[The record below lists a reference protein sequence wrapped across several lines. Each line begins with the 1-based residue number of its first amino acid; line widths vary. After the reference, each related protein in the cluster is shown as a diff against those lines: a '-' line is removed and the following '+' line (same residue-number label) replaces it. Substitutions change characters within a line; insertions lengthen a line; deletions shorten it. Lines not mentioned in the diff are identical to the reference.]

1 MKKPVILIIGPSYSG
16 KTTFFR
22 SFVERR
28 SIKTVFYPGTRTRI
42 LTGETVINK
51 QVFEVIDSP
60 GINNLLPTSENE
72 LITMRIILE
81 KMPEKIIFVTN
92 EENMQ
97 QNILLLIQ
105 LAELGIPFIIN
116 FYRRNDFQPATQAYD
131 HERLGSIF
139 KTRIIHTIPLLKK
152 GIKSIKK
159 EIAQAG
165 PPRWVGSYQRDA
177 EHLINEVEET
187 LKTKLTFSRSLSS
200 RLAAIML
207 IFKNQVFLD
216 WLKHNGGIELWQKIN
231 HLISRNKNN
240 VGPRIAEQWAETSKN
255 LLKEVTI
262 QGSEYRPQYLTI
274 LNKYTLQPLWDLS
287 VLFIILY
294 LYYQA
299 LIWIGTKFLVNII
312 YVGLFSTYIEPF
324 VQNIIHLVFGYGFL
338 SDYLVGPYGIFNIA
352 IMYSLAVIMPT
363 LLVFYFIFALL
374 DESAYL
380 PRISLTLNRFLQL
393 FGLNG
398 FSVPQLMTG
407 ASCKILALFKTKIL
421 DSRKERALVF
431 ILLLFAIPC
440 ISQLSIISNLLS
452 IIPWSYRYIYF
463 IVMFLQIIALTA
475 LFNLFTKKKDPA
487 INYFTI
493 KLTPLRIPDLA
504 RVFKKTKSY
513 LTWYIKELVPL
524 LTLGATVL
532 FLFNTTGLLSKI
544 SDVSTPFFSHFLTL
558 PKQFSEAVL
567 LGFFRKDIGAV
578 HLYDLAN
585 NGMLNSIQVL
595 VSITFLSLTFP
606 CLGFYFALYRE
617 KGFRY
622 STLLFLA
629 STGYAFIIAYL
640 LNKILR
646 I

>member
-1 MKKPVILIIGPSYSG
+1 MKKPVILIIGPNYAG

-22 SFVERR
+22 SLVERR
-28 SIKTVFYPGTRTRI
+28 SIKTIFYPGTRTKI
-42 LTGETVINK
+42 LSGETVINK

-60 GINNLLPTSENE
+60 GITNLLPTSENE
-72 LITMRIILE
+72 LITMKIILE

-116 FYRRNDFQPATQAYD
+116 FYRRNDFQPAVRGYN

-139 KTRIIHTIPLLKK
+139 KTKIIHTIPLLKK
-152 GIKSIKK
+152 GLKNIKK
-159 EIAQAG
+159 EINQAG
-165 PPRWVGSYQRDA
+165 PPRWVGSYHREA
-177 EHLINEVEET
+177 EILIKEVETE
-187 LKTKLTFSRSLSS
+187 LKTILTFNKSLSS
-200 RLAAIML
+200 RFAAIML
-207 IFKNQVFLD
+207 IFKNQAFLD
-216 WLKHNGGIELWQKIN
+216 WLKQSGGIELWQKIN
-231 HLISRNKNN
+231 QIISRNKNN
-240 VGPRIAEQWAETSKN
+240 ASARIGAQWAETSTN
-255 LLKEVTI
+255 LLREVTV
-262 QGSEYRPQYLTI
+262 QGSEYKPQYLTI
-274 LNKYTLQPLWDLS
+274 LNKYTLQPLWDLA
-287 VLFIILY
+287 VLLIVLY
-294 LYYQA
+294 LSYQA
-299 LIWIGTKFLVNII
+299 LIWLGTKFLVNII

-324 VQNIIHLVFGYGFL
+324 IQNLAHFVFGYGFI

-352 IMYSLAVIMPT
+352 IMYSLAVILPT
-363 LLVFYFIFALL
+363 IFVFYFIFVLL

-380 PRISLTLNRFLQL
+380 PRISLTLNRFMQM

-421 DSRKERALVF
+421 DSKRERALVF
-431 ILLLFAIPC
+431 MLLLFGIPC

-452 IIPWSYRYIYF
+452 IIPMSYRYIYLLV
-463 IVMFLQIIALTA
+463 IFLQLVGLAAI
-475 LFNLFTKKKDPA
+475 FNTLHKKSPA
-487 INYFTI
+487 INYFAI
-493 KLTPLRIPDLA
+493 KLTPLRIPSLN

-513 LTWYIKELVPL
+513 LTWYIKELIPL
-524 LTLGATVL
+524 LVLAATTL
-532 FLFNTTGLLSKI
+532 FLFNSTGLLGKI
-544 SDVSTPFFSHFLTL
+544 SDLAAPFFSHFLTL
-558 PKQFSEAVL
+558 PKQFAEAVL

-595 VSITFLSLTFP
+595 VSLTFISLTFP
-606 CLGFYFALYRE
+606 CLGFYFALYKE

-622 STLLFLA
+622 STFMLLS
-629 STGYAFIIAYL
+629 STSYAFTLAYI